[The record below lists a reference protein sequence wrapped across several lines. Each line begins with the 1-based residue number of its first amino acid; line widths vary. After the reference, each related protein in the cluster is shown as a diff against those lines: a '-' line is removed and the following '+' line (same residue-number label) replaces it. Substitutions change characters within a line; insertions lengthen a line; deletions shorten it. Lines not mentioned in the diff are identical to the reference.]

1 MAAHPLNREMR
12 LAGIGRAKNRLN
24 GAGMAHNS
32 AFCVPV
38 KRPRSNACKGEMTK
52 EITGE
57 IFALT
62 PFLAHMG

>member
-1 MAAHPLNREMR
+1 
-12 LAGIGRAKNRLN
+12 
-24 GAGMAHNS
+24 MAHNS